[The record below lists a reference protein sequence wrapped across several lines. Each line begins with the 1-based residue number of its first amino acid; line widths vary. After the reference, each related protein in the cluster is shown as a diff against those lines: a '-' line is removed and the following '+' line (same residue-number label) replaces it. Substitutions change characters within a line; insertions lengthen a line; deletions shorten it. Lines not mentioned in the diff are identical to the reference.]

1 MMTPKQK
8 KEKQE
13 VLTVAHHDY
22 EKGLKARAFF
32 KVHNKAVGEDL
43 VQNTFMKTW
52 MYLVK
57 GGKIDTMKAFL
68 YHILNNLII
77 DQYRK
82 RKNTSL
88 DALIEKGFEPSTGN
102 SERLM
107 NVLDGKAASLLIYR
121 LPETYRKVMKMKY
134 IQNLSISEISILTGQ
149 TKNTVTVQLHR
160 GLEKLK
166 SLYFQPK

>member
-107 NVLDGKAASLLIYR
+107 NVLDRKAASLLIYR